1 MLARALGRSRRPTLP
16 GRDIRRTMSLLPNR
30 LLMRDYRSFCG
41 EHVLELRPLTLVYGT
56 NNAGKSALI
65 RSLPLIADSL
75 SGELDALNLD
85 GRFKKYDLGFDNL
98 RFRGRD
104 ASEDPTLGLGLG
116 WPEGDGHPA
125 QAIDWSIQNESTWSR
140 MLVERLRIRR
150 QLTEST
156 ALLSA
161 ERQLATP
168 KAERRLPDLRYRLS
182 SHQDREERIRFS
194 GLRPDL
200 DGHLET
206 AELEAL
212 NQRMGVLSDRVL
224 WLRALRPAPNRY
236 TTWRGAVR
244 WSLAP
249 DGADAPV
256 VLAGEEEVQKE
267 VAGWYQRYARRALL
281 VEQTR
286 PREATT
292 VIQSPAGFPINLVDA
307 GEGLGQVLPVITAL
321 AMARRHAERSGSSI
335 LVIEEPEAHLH
346 PDLQE
351 GLAEQICD
359 VIHKGRPLVLIET
372 HSYALLLAVQ
382 LQLVK
387 QRLRKEDV
395 ILYWVEQSA
404 NGQSVAHSVEFDDL
418 ARYRGNWPPTAFQDD
433 LRLRADL
440 LDAREEQERKVGAE
454 T

>member
-1 MLARALGRSRRPTLP
+1 
-16 GRDIRRTMSLLPNR
+16 MSLLPDR

-41 EHVLELRPLTLVYGT
+41 QHVLKLRPLTLVYGT
-56 NNAGKSALI
+56 NNAGKSALV
-65 RSLPLIADSL
+65 RSIPLIADSL

-98 RFRGRD
+98 RFRGAD
-104 ASEDPTLGLGLG
+104 ASEDPSLGLGFS
-116 WPEGDGHPA
+116 WPKDQGLPA
-125 QAIDWSIQNESTWSR
+125 QAIDWSILNESTWSR
-140 MLVERLRIRR
+140 MLVERLRVRR
-150 QLTEST
+150 ELTEET
-156 ALLSA
+156 TLLSA
-161 ERQLATP
+161 ERILATP
-168 KAERRLPDLRYRLS
+168 KADRQLRDLRYRLTS
-182 SHQDREERIRFS
+182 DQDREVRIRLH
-194 GLRPDL
+194 GLRP
-200 DGHLET
+200 
-206 AELEAL
+206 ELEGLIDHHELDCL
-212 NQRMGVLSDRVL
+212 NQRLTHITDSVL
-224 WLRALRPAPNRY
+224 WLRALRPAPLRY

-244 WSLAP
+244 WCLAP
-249 DGADAPV
+249 DGSDAPV
-256 VLAGEEEVQKE
+256 VLAGEEEVQRE
-267 VAGWYQRYARRALL
+267 VAAWYQKYARRGLL

-292 VIQSPAGFPINLVDA
+292 IIQSPAGFPVNLVDA

-321 AMARRHAERSGSSI
+321 AMARRHRERSGSSI

-359 VIHKGRPLVLIET
+359 VIGTSKPLVVIET

-382 LQLVK
+382 LQLVRE
-387 QRLRKEDV
+387 RLRKEDV

-404 NGQSVAHSVEFDDL
+404 NGQSLAHQVEFDDL

-440 LDAREEQERKVGAE
+440 LDAREEWDRRHGDP

>member
-1 MLARALGRSRRPTLP
+1 
-16 GRDIRRTMSLLPNR
+16 MSLLPNR

-56 NNAGKSALI
+56 NNAGKSALV
-65 RSLPLIADSL
+65 RSIPLIADSL
-75 SGELDALNLD
+75 GGELDALNLD

-98 RFRGRD
+98 RFRGGD
-104 ASEDPTLGLGLG
+104 ASEDPTLGLGVA
-116 WPEGDGHPA
+116 WPEGSGLPA

-140 MLVERLRIRR
+140 MLVERIRVR
-150 QLTEST
+150 REMSREP
-156 ALLSA
+156 ALLSL
-161 ERQLATP
+161 ERVLATP
-168 KAERRLPDLRYRLS
+168 KADRRLRDLRYRLTS
-182 SHQDREERIRFS
+182 QQDREVRIRLD
-194 GLRPDL
+194 GLRPGL
-200 DGHLET
+200 EGLLEHLE
-206 AELEAL
+206 LDPL
-212 NQRMGVLSDRVL
+212 NERLTLLSDCVL
-224 WLRALRPAPNRY
+224 WLRALRPAPLRY

-244 WSLAP
+244 WCLAP
-249 DGADAPV
+249 DGSDAPV
-256 VLAGEEEVQKE
+256 VLAGEEEVHKE
-267 VAGWYQRYARRALL
+267 VAGWYQKYARRGLL

-292 VIQSPAGFPINLVDA
+292 VIQSPAGFPVNLVDA

-321 AMARRHAERSGSSI
+321 AMARRHRERSGSSI

-359 VIHKGRPLVLIET
+359 VISKAKPLVLIET

-387 QRLRKEDV
+387 ERLRKEDV

-404 NGQSVAHSVEFDDL
+404 SGQSVAHQVEFDDL

-440 LDAREEQERKVGAE
+440 LDAREEWDRKHGDVR
-454 T
+454 

>member
-1 MLARALGRSRRPTLP
+1 MA
-16 GRDIRRTMSLLPNR
+16 LLPNR

-56 NNAGKSALI
+56 NNAGKSALV
-65 RSLPLIADSL
+65 RSMPLMADSL
-75 SGELDALNLD
+75 GGELDALNLD

-98 RFRGRD
+98 RFRGAD
-104 ASEDPTLGLGLG
+104 ASEDPTIGLGLA
-116 WPEGDGHPA
+116 WPEGKGMPA

-140 MLVERLRIRR
+140 ILVDRLRVRR
-150 QLTEST
+150 NIIEES
-156 ALLSA
+156 ALLLA
-161 ERQLATP
+161 ERVQATP
-168 KAERRLPDLRYRLS
+168 KSDRRLRDLRYRIAS
-182 SHQDREERIRFS
+182 EQDREVRIQLNGLHPGLEGLIEQKELDPLNER
-194 GLRPDL
+194 LL
-200 DGHLET
+200 L
-206 AELEAL
+206 
-212 NQRMGVLSDRVL
+212 LSRSVL
-224 WLRALRPAPNRY
+224 WLRALRPAPLRY

-244 WSLAP
+244 WCLAP
-249 DGADAPV
+249 DGSDAPV

-267 VAGWYQRYARRALL
+267 VAGWYQKYARRGLL

-292 VIQSPAGFPINLVDA
+292 VIQSPAGFPVNLVDA

-321 AMARRHAERSGSSI
+321 AMARRHRERSGSSI

-351 GLAEQICD
+351 GLAEQVCD
-359 VIHKGRPLVLIET
+359 VIQTSKPLVLIET

-387 QRLRKEDV
+387 GRLRKEDV
-395 ILYWVEQSA
+395 ILYWVEQSES
-404 NGQSVAHSVEFDDL
+404 GQSVAHQVEFDDL

-440 LDAREEQERKVGAE
+440 LDAREEWDRKHGDSK
-454 T
+454 